1 MKKIVSLFLLLFY
14 SITFANDHKFYVAM
28 FVVEQNK
35 QYKELEIT
43 SRIFIDDLEKAINK
57 KHDVHLNL
65 NSKKQHPEAKKYIA
79 GYLENKLR
87 ISFLKTSPATKL
99 LDFSFENDV
108 LIAYLKVPY
117 GDINLSSITI
127 TNNVLTEIYSDQ
139 QNIMHITVNA
149 KKSSI
154 LFTQN
159 NPTTTITY

>member
-1 MKKIVSLFLLLFY
+1 MKKIVALCLLLLCSLTY
-14 SITFANDHKFYVAM
+14 ANDHKFYVAM
-28 FVVEQNK
+28 FMVEQNK

-43 SRIFIDDLEKAINK
+43 SRIFIDDLEKAIK
-57 KHDVHLNL
+57 KRYDVHLNL

-79 GYLENKLR
+79 GYLENKLKV
-87 ISFLKTSPATKL
+87 SFLKTTPSTKL
-99 LDFSFENDV
+99 LDFGFENDV

-117 GDINLSSITI
+117 GEINISSITI

-159 NPTTTITY
+159 NPTTTLTY